1 MLSRCFRKQ
10 AFRRATQETN
20 SVPRL
25 TTIIPHQTTDEALE
39 ATILSVL
46 ENRPSDCEIIVVHH
60 GNYADPYQLGDELL
74 LVQEQTTNP
83 VALLN
88 AGLMVARA
96 PVVCVLAPGV
106 KVSGMNWADQAC
118 QRLSPGTSIA
128 SLAVPIHHSDPNRPV
143 LGISQA
149 AVSDSTILQSGRID
163 QRRPGPTAGPQL
175 SGGFYRRRAL
185 LAVGGWNE
193 AVCWDNA
200 DIELAL
206 WMHQLSLPCELF
218 ESTQLESTLPMARS
232 LSRSCVKQRAELAVG
247 YGLCSSGATAAMSD
261 LLRGCLGG
269 NISASVA
276 WATGVLAARA
286 SQSIQKRL
294 AAAQQRID
302 QWPQSHVPAERH
314 SAATIRRAA

>member
-1 MLSRCFRKQ
+1 M
-10 AFRRATQETN
+10 
-20 SVPRL
+20 PRL

-46 ENRPSDCEIIVVHH
+46 ENRPTDCEIIVVHH

-96 PVVCVLAPGV
+96 PVVCVLSAGV

-118 QRLSPGTSIA
+118 QRLSPSASIA
-128 SLAVPIHHSDPNRPV
+128 SLAVPIHHTDQSRPQ

-149 AVSDSTILQSGRID
+149 AVTDSSILQSGQMD

-193 AVCWDNA
+193 SVCWDNA

-206 WMHQLSLPCELF
+206 LMHQLQLPCEILEGGHF
-218 ESTQLESTLPMARS
+218 ESTQPMIRS
-232 LSRSCVKQRAELAVG
+232 HSSSCVKQLAELAVG
-247 YGLCSSGATAAMSD
+247 YGLCSSGATTAMSD
-261 LLRGCLGG
+261 LLRGCLSG

-286 SQSIQKRL
+286 SQSIHDRI
-294 AAAQQRID
+294 AAAHKRIE
-302 QWPQSHVPAERH
+302 QWPQPQFQADRLSSISV
-314 SAATIRRAA
+314 RRAA